1 MYVVTVEFDIYPE
14 HRAAFLDAVKQQA
27 SDSLTKEA
35 ACHYFDV
42 CTIENGDDEIVFLY
56 ELYDDR
62 AAFDLHLASDHF
74 QTFNAKVSSWT
85 RNKVVRCGTLNQGTP
100 A

>member
-1 MYVVTVEFDIYPE
+1 MYVVTVEFDIEPA
-14 HRAAFLDAVKQQA
+14 HRAEFLAAVKQQA
-27 SDSLTKEA
+27 HDSLTKEV

-62 AAFDLHLASDHF
+62 AAFDAHLASDHF
-74 QTFNAKVSSWT
+74 LSFNAKVASWT
-85 RNKVVRCGTLNQGTP
+85 RGKVVRCGVLNQGTP